1 MTVWHLRE
9 QAAAGER
16 ALFFFS
22 RLGSGASLLG
32 DTQYAFQVLMVRYLK
47 SANEVNRGYASVLT

>member
-9 QAAAGER
+9 QAAAGEK
-16 ALFFFS
+16 ALFFFFS

-32 DTQYAFQVLMVRYLK
+32 DTQYAFQVLYLK